1 MNVWWYDNVMPEYVV
16 SYQDQH
22 LQDQYQT
29 VRAWGQLFPPLFAAM
44 TAVGL
49 FFYFVNSTRTGG
61 FYLEQETEAPYI
73 RQIDRTVKQRLA
85 LKRSFLNFGKRIVR
99 IFSTNKT

>member
-22 LQDQYQT
+22 LHDQYQT

-44 TAVGL
+44 AAVGL
-49 FFYFVNSTRTGG
+49 YLYFVNSTRTGG
-61 FYLEQETEAPYI
+61 FYLESETEAPYI
-73 RQIDRTVKQRLA
+73 RQIDRTVKQRLGT
-85 LKRSFLNFGKRIVR
+85 KKSFLNFGKRILR
-99 IFSTNKT
+99 IF